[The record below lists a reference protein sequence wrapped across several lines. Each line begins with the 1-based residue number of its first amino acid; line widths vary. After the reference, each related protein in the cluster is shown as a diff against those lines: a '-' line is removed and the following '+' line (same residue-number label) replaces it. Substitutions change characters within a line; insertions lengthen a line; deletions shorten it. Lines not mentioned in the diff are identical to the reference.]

1 LILLPFI
8 TPPAAATKRRVGN
21 ERCGILELEVRGGL
35 TVGESATIAEL
46 LAGEQS
52 SFVRGA
58 QIADAIAKEESLSLT
73 EAFQIIESA
82 ISGRNLEPEAD
93 AIRIKHATRIEEVA
107 VVYAKA
113 GQRNIEATVTGLI
126 RSRCRLPD
134 WSLEDTR
141 NLDKALF
148 DGIWQLAQEEQ
159 TAEAMP
165 TNPPSED
172 DLKKPQPVTAKRKA
186 PTGLK
191 SSGN

>member
-1 LILLPFI
+1 MLPFI
-8 TPPAAATKRRVGN
+8 TPPAAPTKRRVGN

-82 ISGRNLEPEAD
+82 INGQALEPEAE
-93 AIRIKHATRIEEVA
+93 AIRVKHLDRIEEVRRVFA
-107 VVYAKA
+107 LSS
-113 GQRNIEATVTGLI
+113 RRDREATVTALI
-126 RSRCRLPD
+126 RSRCAQPA
-134 WSLEDTR
+134 WTLENTQG
-141 NLDKALF
+141 LDQVLF
-148 DGIWQLAQEEQ
+148 DDIWLLAQEEQ
-159 TAEAMP
+159 DAEDLP
-165 TNPPSED
+165 SNPASEA
-172 DLKKPQPVTAKRKA
+172 DLKKPPQEDTAGKKRPGA
-186 PTGLK
+186 R

>member
-1 LILLPFI
+1 MLPFI
-8 TPPAAATKRRVGN
+8 TPPVASTKRRIGN

-107 VVYAKA
+107 MVYAKA

-126 RSRCRLPD
+126 RSRCSLPD
-134 WSLEDTR
+134 WSLDDTR
-141 NLDKALF
+141 SLDKVLF
-148 DGIWQLAQEEQ
+148 DAIWQLAQDEQ

-165 TNPPSED
+165 SNPPSED

-191 SSGN
+191 SSGS

>member
-1 LILLPFI
+1 MLPFI
-8 TPPAAATKRRVGN
+8 TPPAAPTKRRVGN

-82 ISGRNLEPEAD
+82 INGQALEPKAE
-93 AIRIKHATRIEEVA
+93 AIRVKHLDRIEEVRRVFA
-107 VVYAKA
+107 LSS
-113 GQRNIEATVTGLI
+113 RRDREATVTALI
-126 RSRCRLPD
+126 RSRCAQPA
-134 WSLEDTR
+134 WTLENTQG
-141 NLDKALF
+141 LDQALF
-148 DGIWQLAQEEQ
+148 DDIWLLAQEEQ
-159 TAEAMP
+159 DAEDL
-165 TNPPSED
+165 PSTPASEA
-172 DLKKPQPVTAKRKA
+172 DLKKPPQEDTTGKKRPGA
-186 PTGLK
+186 R

>member
-1 LILLPFI
+1 MLPFI
-8 TPPAAATKRRVGN
+8 TPPAAPTKRRVGN

-82 ISGRNLEPEAD
+82 INGQVLEPEAE
-93 AIRIKHATRIEEVA
+93 AIRVKHLDRIEEVRRVFA
-107 VVYAKA
+107 LSS
-113 GQRNIEATVTGLI
+113 RRDREATVTALI
-126 RSRCRLPD
+126 RSRCAQPA
-134 WSLEDTR
+134 WTLENTQG
-141 NLDKALF
+141 LDQVLF
-148 DGIWQLAQEEQ
+148 DDIWLLAQEEQ
-159 TAEAMP
+159 DAEDL
-165 TNPPSED
+165 PSTPASEA
-172 DLKKPQPVTAKRKA
+172 DLKKPPQEDTTGKKRPGA
-186 PTGLK
+186 R